1 MKGCVRF
8 VRNRAAFYYFS
19 EKLSRYYSINFPSF
33 SNKLP
38 FP

>member
-1 MKGCVRF
+1 MF

-19 EKLSRYYSINFPSF
+19 EKLSRYYSISFSIF